1 MLYSPFSDEMVDW
14 LSRDRVTALIAANI
28 QFESGTVYV
37 HSGTGQIVLNGFVY
51 YGMGKMGAVDDV
63 GETNSTSPSQLKLTL
78 SGLDLSLF
86 ATTLNERCVG
96 RQANI
101 YLVVMDDSGVVRA
114 ADLIFQGKVSSTGAT
129 AGETNALQY
138 TVSNIFEDW
147 QRPFPDRYTDESHQ
161 AAQPGDR
168 IFRYVAQMAER
179 SIYWGSK
186 KDAPGFTY
194 S

>member
-1 MLYSPFSDEMVDW
+1 MLYSPFSDSMVDC
-14 LSRDRVTALIAANI
+14 LSRDRVTAVIAANI

-37 HSGTGQIVLNGFVY
+37 HSGTGTLVLDGYVY
-51 YGMGKMGAVDDV
+51 YGMGRMGAVDDV
-63 GETNSTSPSQLKLTL
+63 GETNTTSPTQLKLTL
-78 SGLDLSLF
+78 SGLDMSLF

-96 RQANI
+96 RQASI
-101 YLVVMDDSGVVRA
+101 YLVALDDDGVVQV
-114 ADLIFQGKVSSTGAT
+114 ADLIFKGKVSGTGAT
-129 AGETNALQY
+129 CGDNNALQY
-138 TVSNIFEDW
+138 TISNIFEDW

-161 AAQPGDR
+161 AAEPGDR

>member
-1 MLYSPFSDEMVDW
+1 MLYSPFSDAMVDW
-14 LSRDRVTALIAANI
+14 LSRDRVTAVIAASI

-37 HSGTGQIVLNGFVY
+37 HSGTGTIVLNGFVY

-63 GETNSTSPSQLKLTL
+63 GETNSTSPAQLKLTL

-114 ADLIFQGKVSSTGAT
+114 ADMIFQGKVSSTGAT

>member
-1 MLYSPFSDEMVDW
+1 MLYSPFSDSMVDW
-14 LSRDRVTALIAANI
+14 LSRDRVTAVIAANI

-37 HSGTGQIVLNGFVY
+37 HSGTGTLVLDGYVY
-51 YGMGKMGAVDDV
+51 YGMGRMGAVDDV
-63 GETNSTSPSQLKLTL
+63 GETNTTSPTQLKLTL
-78 SGLDLSLF
+78 SGLDMSLF

-96 RQANI
+96 RQASI
-101 YLVVMDDSGVVRA
+101 YLVALDDDGVVQV
-114 ADLIFQGKVSSTGAT
+114 ADLIFKGKVSGTGAT
-129 AGETNALQY
+129 CGDNNALQY
-138 TVSNIFEDW
+138 TISNIFEDW
-147 QRPFPDRYTDESHQ
+147 QRPFHDRYTDESHQ
-161 AAQPGDR
+161 AAEPGDR

>member
-1 MLYSPFSDEMVDW
+1 MLYSPFSEAMVDW
-14 LSRDRVTALIAANI
+14 LSRDRVTAVIAADI

-51 YGMGKMGAVDDV
+51 HGMGKMGAVDDV
-63 GETNSTSPSQLKLTL
+63 GETNSTSPAQLKLTL

-101 YLVVMDDSGVVRA
+101 YLVVMDDNGVTRA

>member
-1 MLYSPFSDEMVDW
+1 MLYSPFSDSMVDW
-14 LSRDRVTALIAANI
+14 LSRDRVTAVIAANI

-37 HSGTGQIVLNGFVY
+37 HSGTGTLVLDGYVY
-51 YGMGKMGAVDDV
+51 YGMGRMGAVDDV
-63 GETNSTSPSQLKLTL
+63 GETNTTSPTQLKLTL
-78 SGLDLSLF
+78 SGLDMSLF

-96 RQANI
+96 RQASI
-101 YLVVMDDSGVVRA
+101 YLVALDDDGVVQV
-114 ADLIFQGKVSSTGAT
+114 ADLIFKGKVSGTGAT
-129 AGETNALQY
+129 CGDNNALQY
-138 TVSNIFEDW
+138 TISNIFEDW
-147 QRPFPDRYTDESHQ
+147 QRPFSDRYTDESHQ
-161 AAQPGDR
+161 AAEPGDR

>member
-1 MLYSPFSDEMVDW
+1 MLYSPFSDEVVDW

-101 YLVVMDDSGVVRA
+101 YLVVMDDGGVVRA

-161 AAQPGDR
+161 AVQPGDR

>member
-1 MLYSPFSDEMVDW
+1 MLYSPFSDSMVDW
-14 LSRDRVTALIAANI
+14 LSRDRVTAVLAANI

-37 HSGTGQIVLNGFVY
+37 HSGTGQIVLGGYVY
-51 YGMGKMGAVDDV
+51 YGMGRLASVDDV
-63 GETNSTSPSQLKLTL
+63 GETNTTSPSQLKLTL
-78 SGLDLSLF
+78 TGLDMSLF

-96 RQANI
+96 RAAEI
-101 YLVVMDDSGVVRA
+101 YLVALDDSGQVQV
-114 ADLIFQGKVSSTGAT
+114 ADLLFKGKVSSTGAT

-161 AAQPGDR
+161 ASQPGDR
-168 IFRYVAQMAER
+168 IFRYVAQMSER
-179 SIYWGSK
+179 SIFWGSK
-186 KDAPGFTY
+186 KDAPPFTY